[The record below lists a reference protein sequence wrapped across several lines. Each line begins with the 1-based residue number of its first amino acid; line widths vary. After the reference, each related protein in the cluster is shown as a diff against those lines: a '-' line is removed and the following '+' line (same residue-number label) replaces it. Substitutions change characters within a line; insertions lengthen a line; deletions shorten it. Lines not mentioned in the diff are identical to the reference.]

1 MVEIVND
8 VYNLDFF
15 YSQTLLPLKN
25 RLKKKKD
32 FERIFKSGKGIKE
45 DFLFLKWAPNNLKI
59 SRFGF
64 MVGKKISKMATLRNK
79 IRRRLREQVRLRL
92 PKIKKGIDGILVAN
106 PGLETRDFWEME
118 ETLNKLFEKAKLYK
132 S

>member
-1 MVEIVND
+1 M
-8 VYNLDFF
+8 
-15 YSQTLLPLKN
+15 LPKVN

-32 FERIFKSGKGIKE
+32 FDRIFKSGKGIKE
-45 DFLFLKWAPNNLKI
+45 DFLFLKWTPNNLKI

-64 MVGKKISKMATLRNK
+64 MVGKKISKKATLRNK
-79 IRRRLREQVRLRL
+79 IRRRLKEQVRLKL

-106 PGLETRDFWEME
+106 PGLETRDFWETE
-118 ETLNKLFEKAKLYK
+118 ETLNKLFKKAKLYK